1 MSPKNNRI
9 VLATLTVFCVMLI
22 AVTSIK
28 DSWIT
33 PLRTGVGVI
42 LTPVQI
48 GVNMVGRE
56 IYDSVTNREKLK
68 NALEDNQ
75 KLQVQIDALVE
86 ENTKLQSE
94 NFELQRLRELYQLDQ
109 DYGQYEKVAARVI
122 AKDSAGWFK
131 VFRIDKGA
139 GDGIVADMNVIAGG
153 GLVGIVT
160 DVGENYAT
168 VRAIIDD
175 LSRVSA
181 MAIQSGDACLVSGDI
196 QLYQDGK
203 LKLSDIMVDADLKD
217 GDKIV
222 TSNVSSKYLPGI
234 LIGYATDVKE
244 DESRLTKSG
253 YLIPVAQFDTLQE
266 VLIITSKK
274 ETPN

>member
-1 MSPKNNRI
+1 MSSKNNQI
-9 VLATLTVFCVMLI
+9 VLGSLTIVCVVLI

-28 DSWIT
+28 DSWIA
-33 PLRTGVGVI
+33 PLRTGVGFI
-42 LTPVQI
+42 LTPIQI
-48 GVNMVGRE
+48 GVNLVGRE
-56 IYDSVTNREKLK
+56 IYDGVTNREKLK
-68 NALEDNQ
+68 NALADNE
-75 KLQVQIDALVE
+75 KLQVQIDALLE
-86 ENTKLQSE
+86 ENTRLQSD

-109 DYGQYEKVAARVI
+109 EYAQYEKVAARVI

-181 MAIQSGDACLVSGDI
+181 MAIQSGDACLVSGNI

-203 LKLSDIMVDADLKD
+203 LRLSDIMADADLKD

-222 TSNVSSKYLPGI
+222 TSNISSKYLPGI
-234 LIGYATDVKE
+234 LIGYATDIKE

-274 ETPN
+274 VTSD

>member
-1 MSPKNNRI
+1 MSSKNNQI
-9 VLATLTVFCVMLI
+9 VLGSLTIVCVVLI

-28 DSWIT
+28 DSWIA
-33 PLRTGVGVI
+33 PLRTGVGFI
-42 LTPVQI
+42 LTPIQI
-48 GVNMVGRE
+48 GVNLVGRE
-56 IYDSVTNREKLK
+56 IYDGVTNREKLK
-68 NALEDNQ
+68 NALADNE
-75 KLQVQIDALVE
+75 KLQVQIDALLE
-86 ENTKLQSE
+86 ENTRLQSD

-109 DYGQYEKVAARVI
+109 EYAQYEKVAARVI

-203 LKLSDIMVDADLKD
+203 LRLSDIMADADLKD

-222 TSNVSSKYLPGI
+222 TSNISSKYLPGI
-234 LIGYATDVKE
+234 LIGYATDIKE

-274 ETPN
+274 VTSD

>member
-9 VLATLTVFCVMLI
+9 VLGSLTLICILLI

-28 DSWIT
+28 DAWIT
-33 PLRTGVGVI
+33 PLRTGVGFV
-42 LTPVQI
+42 LTPIQV
-48 GVNMVGRE
+48 GVNLVGRQ
-56 IYDSVTNREKLK
+56 IYDGVTNHR
-68 NALEDNQ
+68 
-75 KLQVQIDALVE
+75 KLQNALVE
-86 ENTKLQSE
+86 NQNLQLRIDTLMEENTRLHAE
-94 NFELQRLRELYQLDQ
+94 NFELQRLRELYELDMQ
-109 DYGQYEKVAARVI
+109 YGQYEKIAARVI

-139 GDGIVADMNVIAGG
+139 SDGIVPDMNVIAGG

-175 LSRVSA
+175 LSRVSG
-181 MAIQSGDACLVSGDI
+181 MAIQSGDSCLISGDI
-196 QLYQDGK
+196 QLYREGK
-203 LKLSDIMVDADLKD
+203 LRLSDVMIDADLKD
-217 GDKIV
+217 GDQIV
-222 TSNVSSKYLPGI
+222 TSNISTKYLPEI
-234 LIGYATDVKE
+234 LIGYASEIKE

-274 ETPN
+274 EISD

>member
-1 MSPKNNRI
+1 MSSKNNQI
-9 VLATLTVFCVMLI
+9 VLGSLTIVCVVLI

-28 DSWIT
+28 DSWIA
-33 PLRTGVGVI
+33 PLRTGVGFI
-42 LTPVQI
+42 LTPIQI
-48 GVNMVGRE
+48 GVNLVGRE
-56 IYDSVTNREKLK
+56 IYDGVTNREKLK
-68 NALEDNQ
+68 NALADNE
-75 KLQVQIDALVE
+75 KLQVQIDALLE
-86 ENTKLQSE
+86 ENTRLQSD

-109 DYGQYEKVAARVI
+109 EYAQYEKVAARVI

-196 QLYQDGK
+196 QLYRDGK
-203 LKLSDIMVDADLKD
+203 LRLSDIMADADLKD

-222 TSNVSSKYLPGI
+222 TSNISSKYLPGI
-234 LIGYATDVKE
+234 LIGYATDIKE

-274 ETPN
+274 VTSD

>member
-1 MSPKNNRI
+1 MESKNNQI
-9 VLATLTVFCVMLI
+9 VLGVLTIVCMILI

-28 DSWIT
+28 DAWIA
-33 PLRTGVGVI
+33 PLRTGIGVVLTPIQVGVN
-42 LTPVQI
+42 L
-48 GVNMVGRE
+48 VGRE
-56 IYDSVTNREKLK
+56 IYDGVTNREKLK
-68 NALEDNQ
+68 NALVDNQ
-75 KLQVQIDALVE
+75 KLQAQIGALIE
-86 ENTKLQSE
+86 ENTKLQSD
-94 NFELQRLRELYQLDQ
+94 NFELHRLRELYLLDQ
-109 DYGQYEKVAARVI
+109 EYGQYEKVAARVI

-139 GDGIVADMNVIAGG
+139 TDGITADMNVIAGG

-196 QLYQDGK
+196 QLYQNGK
-203 LKLSDIMVDADLKD
+203 LKLSDIMSEANIQD

-222 TSNVSSKYLPGI
+222 TSNISSKYLPGI
-234 LIGYATDVKE
+234 LIGYATGITE

-253 YLIPVAQFDTLQE
+253 FLIPVAQFDTLQE

-274 ETPN
+274 MTSD